1 MLVLS
6 RPVVPIHPL
15 PPALWTQNP
24 AAQNAKP
31 WKEINNTLEGAVKSN
46 TLEGAVEL
54 MNVVL
59 CGPEKGT
66 TFSLC

>member
-6 RPVVPIHPL
+6 RTVIPMHPL
-15 PPALWTQNP
+15 PPSLRTQNP

-31 WKEINNTLEGAVKSN
+31 WKETNNSLEGAVKSN

-66 TFSLC
+66 TFS